1 MLTTGECQ
9 PISRRSSEAFAVPCE
24 LGHKAPSR
32 SLTEEIQRWTLL
44 WPDPPSGNMTSH
56 RSSADMLDTN
66 FLATQEPVRM
76 IPYQHV
82 ISFNER
88 IRQTVPSGLVALFV
102 GATSGIGQA
111 VLQILGARL
120 PNASVYVVGRSEAM
134 FASDI
139 NRLRV
144 LNPEAKIVFL
154 EAQVSLLREVDR
166 VCEQILTS
174 EEKLDLL
181 YMSPGYLGFGGPHY
195 TEEGLDL
202 CFFLSVYAR
211 ARFVQRL
218 QPLMAAAKQ
227 PRVLSILAGGRER
240 ALWTVNDDLDLRQ
253 DGGRHYTVLRAV
265 AQVTTLHTLNLAYLA
280 SQNPHIA
287 FIHVYPGLVDTGMHF
302 VLLKS
307 LGRGGGILA
316 HAVDAVRKRFM
327 AIPVERSGQWQ
338 AFHALTSRF
347 PSREMI
353 IAGRYDANDCAQCH
367 VLHSG
372 LYLVG
377 AKGDSCANAGVLQ
390 SEVVRDWQRRSWQFV
405 EDTIQQALQKR
416 N

>member
-1 MLTTGECQ
+1 
-9 PISRRSSEAFAVPCE
+9 
-24 LGHKAPSR
+24 
-32 SLTEEIQRWTLL
+32 
-44 WPDPPSGNMTSH
+44 
-56 RSSADMLDTN
+56 
-66 FLATQEPVRM
+66 M

-82 ISFNER
+82 LSHNGR
-88 IRQTVPSGLVALFV
+88 IKETVPSGLVALFV

-111 VLQILGARL
+111 ALQILGAQL
-120 PNASVYVVGRSEAM
+120 PNASVYIVGRSEAM
-134 FASDI
+134 FESDVDG
-139 NRLRV
+139 LRV
-144 LNPEAKIVFL
+144 RNPEAKVVLI
-154 EAQVSLLREVDR
+154 EAQISLLREVDR
-166 VCEQILTS
+166 VCEQILAS

-202 CFFLSVYAR
+202 CFVLSVYAR

-218 QPLMAAAKQ
+218 LPLMAAAEH
-227 PRVLSILAGGRER
+227 PRVLSVLAGGQER
-240 ALWTVNDDLDLRQ
+240 ALWTADNDLDLRQ

-265 AQVTTLHTLNLAYLA
+265 SQVTTLHTLNLAHLA

-307 LGRGGGILA
+307 LGPGGGLLA
-316 HAVDAVRKRFM
+316 HAIDAVRKRFM

-338 AFHALTSRF
+338 AFHALSSRF

-353 IAGRYDANDCAQCH
+353 ITGQYDANDCAQCH

-377 AKGDSCANAGVLQ
+377 AKGESCTNAAVLQ
-390 SEVVRDWQRRSWQFV
+390 SDVVRAWQRRSWQFV
-405 EDTIQQALQKR
+405 EDTFQRALQKR
-416 N
+416 S